1 MNKVAA
7 VPATNLLAKISN
19 AFQFN
24 TNATVTPIVMIKVM
38 RILTCVEVSFPKF
51 QALYLNPWLNKLE
64 LIYVFNF
71 VQNSRLQYNNR
82 VYLQ

>member
-24 TNATVTPIVMIKVM
+24 TNATATPIVTIKVM

-51 QALYLNPWLNKLE
+51 QALYLNLWL
-64 LIYVFNF
+64 
-71 VQNSRLQYNNR
+71 RD
-82 VYLQ
+82 

>member
-51 QALYLNPWLNKLE
+51 QALYL
-64 LIYVFNF
+64 
-71 VQNSRLQYNNR
+71 
-82 VYLQ
+82 

>member
-19 AFQFN
+19 AFLFN
-24 TNATVTPIVMIKVM
+24 TNATATPIVMIKVM

-51 QALYLNPWLNKLE
+51 QELSLNPGF
-64 LIYVFNF
+64 YF
-71 VQNSRLQYNNR
+71 RD
-82 VYLQ
+82 

>member
-19 AFQFN
+19 AFPFN
-24 TNATVTPIVMIKVM
+24 TNATATPIVMIKVM

-51 QALYLNPWLNKLE
+51 
-64 LIYVFNF
+64 
-71 VQNSRLQYNNR
+71 
-82 VYLQ
+82 

>member
-24 TNATVTPIVMIKVM
+24 TNATATPIVMIKVM

-51 QALYLNPWLNKLE
+51 QALSLNPEFKVTGTNVRFQFRTK
-64 LIYVFNF
+64 F
-71 VQNSRLQYNNR
+71 
-82 VYLQ
+82 